1 MYRVERL
8 VLGMIGTNCYLLWE
22 NQHVLIID
30 PASKS
35 NRIKESIDEHQGIV
49 DGIVLTHGHFDHIA
63 GADAIAKQ
71 FQCPIYVNELDVP
84 LLRDPHLNLSE
95 SQNIIVQTPTQ
106 SLGPGKQKI
115 GSFEFEFM
123 DAPGHSE
130 GSSMLLWH
138 DNLICGDVL
147 FQGSIGRTD
156 FYTSSNTKM
165 MQTLAVVKTLDPDL
179 NVYPG
184 HGEPTTIHQELLTNP
199 YLQ

>member
-1 MYRVERL
+1 MHKIERL

-22 NQHVLIID
+22 DKHVLIID

-35 NRIKESIDEHQGIV
+35 SKLKEAIESQEGIV

-63 GADAIAKQ
+63 GVDAIAQ
-71 FQCPIYVNELDVP
+71 YFHSNVYINENDMP
-84 LLRDPHLNLSE
+84 LLKDSHLNLSE
-95 SQNIIVQTPTQ
+95 GQQIVVQHAVTC
-106 SLGPGKQKI
+106 LGPGKQTI
-115 GSFEFEFM
+115 GNFAFDFS

-156 FYTSSNTKM
+156 FYTSSNTRM
-165 MQTLAVVKTLDPDL
+165 MQTLQMVKTLDPDL
-179 NVYPG
+179 KVYPG
-184 HGEPTTIHQELLTNP
+184 HGESTTIQQELLTNP